1 MYAIQKYVIRTMREK
16 RLKRSEVVRRLGYTN
31 VAKGCRRLDQL
42 LQNLEYNDTL
52 IKNLHVALDV
62 PRHQVDEKL
71 AETASEL
78 EEERRLEEA
87 REEERERRVFVPY
100 LFCQTERRIPS
111 PIFVCAIL
119 NAVSMKYIYLPPD
132 YNQRSASEQEE
143 IRKALVA
150 EKLQKNDG
158 RIPSFGKITCF
169 TLKRF
174 YDDSKE
180 EREVFDLEGNLM
192 IHPPEGTRKITRGNA
207 TLTVKGKDISKFFNY
222 MQRG

>member
-1 MYAIQKYVIRTMREK
+1 MYAIQKYVIKTMREK
-16 RLKRSEVVRRLGYTN
+16 QLKRSEVVRRLGYTN

-42 LQNLEYNDTL
+42 LQNLEYNDTI

-62 PRHQVDEKL
+62 PRQQVDEKL

-78 EEERRLEEA
+78 EEERR
-87 REEERERRVFVPY
+87 REEERERRVFIPY

-119 NAVSMKYIYLPPD
+119 NAVSMKYVYLPPD
-132 YNQRSASEQEE
+132 YNQRSDREQEE
-143 IRKALVA
+143 IRVALVA

-174 YDDSKE
+174 YDDSEE

-207 TLTVKGKDISKFFNY
+207 TLTHRGKDITKFFNY